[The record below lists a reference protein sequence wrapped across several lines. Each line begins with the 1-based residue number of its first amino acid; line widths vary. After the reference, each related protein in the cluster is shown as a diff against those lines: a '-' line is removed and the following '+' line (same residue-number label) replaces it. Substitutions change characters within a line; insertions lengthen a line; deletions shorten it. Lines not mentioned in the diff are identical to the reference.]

1 LKLDIIKKK
10 DLFVSLYANMAHN
23 KNKILKISESLKA
36 YNDLV
41 NSQWSGYGSSVASTK
56 DPAYA
61 KPLMQYAEGGS
72 LTSIWGMKSLGI
84 NPSDGSELFMRADG
98 TVTSIWKA
106 SDQVIIG
113 NSEPD
118 AQGAFGVNVA
128 WKGFTLYASFLYE
141 FGGDEYNQTLVNR
154 VENVSLVDKNA
165 DKRILTDRWKKP
177 GDITKL
183 WNIADQDMVTR
194 PTSRF
199 IQTYNG
205 IDFNS
210 LTLGYD
216 FKKEWISR
224 MGLSML
230 RVQFNMK
237 DIGKICNVK
246 QERGTTYPFARTY
259 NFTLNASF

>member
-1 LKLDIIKKK
+1 MVDQEWTNNYK
-10 DLFVSLYANMAHN
+10 
-23 KNKILKISESLKA
+23 
-36 YNDLV
+36 
-41 NSQWSGYGSSVASTK
+41 SSVAYTEGIE
-56 DPAYA
+56 YA
-61 KPLMQYAEGGS
+61 KPLMKYAEGGS

-84 NPSDGSELFMRADG
+84 NPTDGQELFLKPDG
-98 TVTSIWKA
+98 TISQTWKS
-106 SDQVIIG
+106 SDQIIIG
-113 NSEPD
+113 NTEPD

-141 FGGDEYNQTLVNR
+141 FGGDEYNETLVYR
-154 VENVSLVDKNA
+154 VENVDLLQENVDK
-165 DKRILTDRWKKP
+165 RVVTERWKKP
-177 GDITKL
+177 GDIAKYRA
-183 WNIADQDMVTR
+183 ISDQESITR
-194 PTSRF
+194 PSSRF
-199 IQTYNG
+199 VQTYNG
-205 IDFNS
+205 VDFNS